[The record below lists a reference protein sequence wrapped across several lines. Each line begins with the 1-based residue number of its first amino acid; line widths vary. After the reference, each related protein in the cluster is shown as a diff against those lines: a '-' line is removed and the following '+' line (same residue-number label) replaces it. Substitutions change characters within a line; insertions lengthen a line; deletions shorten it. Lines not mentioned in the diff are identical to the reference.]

1 MLDVSTS
8 LFASEGSFVVPLI
21 KEVTILSSLQEQEQ
35 LKSIDIVVKIYLIQN
50 DPGPLPPINVHLSAI
65 KDEAVAKALHIGDPE
80 SNLRALIVNQFE
92 TEKRQ
97 YKNLSTLDYMG
108 KSSPVVCNREE
119 GGPVYYRSVE
129 IPMTV
134 TYTNN
139 IDYLCLVALVSETFD
154 TNSTSTQSFKQ
165 YFQQREFKI
174 STPSIETALVNGTP
188 PMRSN
193 VFLLQTDIPGYGK
206 AGELWPSTV
215 HENATNN
222 LMAGPQ
228 HISDVHPGV
237 VAAKVANLKIKD
249 YRMEHFHDIFE
260 PPPDPDAI
268 VGHEYI
274 SPLYFSRSIN
284 NAAKIFFS
292 FDFKNFMKDNSDLSY
307 AFKDKFSLMSTAT
320 VTEIKVYRERVNAT
334 DLGNRLTPGHPAE
347 GLSCSDRN
355 YKKLIARLSDGT
367 VKFVNAS
374 RFTSNGIYEIIAFD
388 TEMANKGEGKYK
400 YSVEIQ
406 ITDNSAGAVN
416 NIIEHLRYHMS
427 QLESYLLKFFNYE
440 KKNYDVESY
449 INAMASFTQESASW
463 KGLIVAYLSSLVFL
477 TGAQMENFS
486 TTVALRNLMALA
498 SPQAASHASLL
509 KFKEHINNFILL
521 LEKSITKT
529 ETITSRPYSDSTLS
543 FQSKIHG
550 ASALSKRIKY
560 EPRINQLYHNDLA
573 ANVGINYL
581 GDKLVNGGANRLDR
595 IGINYY
601 GDRIS
606 EEINKYN
613 VGNTS
618 GVNKYGFLSPHT
630 IKTPDN
636 DIAVG
641 LPMPLALSLSLLAA
655 NSLPINQVLNF
666 TGSPLVEGVE
676 NADID
681 SLLSLSG
688 VSSEAKES
696 CADLVSL
703 RDFVSTGSPLGTIDS
718 SFYFSLLSRFIH
730 DDTSDSEDNTS
741 RVNRMTTAS
750 RSFGSSVAVRSI
762 LENLPT
768 GFQQLTSADTSTIQ
782 GSYAAALISTAL
794 DAFLSLNIFEKSV
807 LFNSVVRVEYLA
819 NYENGVR
826 DPVWLLLDETA
837 IDNIQKNNRSVLCRL
852 AGPNKVL
859 SAENKFN
866 LSMYSGVFVL
876 GSSKLQE
883 VPAPFGASSPIGVLR
898 QQLYN
903 IMTSGLLNTT
913 VDGNSPLTQYTC
925 SDMMIYKNLYI
936 PGASSGTPS
945 FSTTFMGGTY

>member
-1 MLDVSTS
+1 MLDVSTG
-8 LFASEGSFVVPLI
+8 LFASEGSFIVPLI

-35 LKSIDIVVKIYLIQN
+35 LKSIDIVVKIYLMQN
-50 DPGPLPPINVHLSAI
+50 DPGPLPPKNVHLSAI
-65 KDEAVAKALHIGDPE
+65 KDEPLAKALHIGDAE
-80 SNLRALIVNQFE
+80 SNLRSLILSQFE

-97 YKNLSTLDYMG
+97 YKNLSTLDYMS
-108 KSSPVVCNREE
+108 KPSPVVYNREE
-119 GGPVYYRSVE
+119 GGPAYYRSVE

-193 VFLLQTDIPGYGK
+193 VFLLQADIPGYGK
-206 AGELWPSTV
+206 AGEVWPSTV

-222 LMAGPQ
+222 LMAGSQ
-228 HISDVHPGV
+228 HVSDLHPGV
-237 VAAKVANLKIKD
+237 AAAQVANLKIKD

-260 PPPDPDAI
+260 PPPGPDLFA
-268 VGHEYI
+268 GHEYI
-274 SPLYFSRSIN
+274 SPLYFSRSTN

-320 VTEIKVYRERVNAT
+320 VTEIKVYRERVDAT

-374 RFTSNGIYEIIAFD
+374 RFTNNGIYEIIVFD
-388 TEMANKGEGKYK
+388 TEMANKDEGKYK

-406 ITDNSAGAVN
+406 ITDNSAAAIN
-416 NIIEHLRYHMS
+416 NIIEYLRWHMS

-449 INAMASFTQESASW
+449 INAMASFTQETATW

-477 TGAQMENFS
+477 TGGQLENFS
-486 TTVALRNLMALA
+486 TTAALRNLMALA

-521 LEKSITKT
+521 LEKSTGQV

-543 FQSKIHG
+543 FQSKIEG
-550 ASALSKRIKY
+550 ANALSKRIKY

-581 GDKLVNGGANRLDR
+581 GNKLVNGGATRLDR
-595 IGINYY
+595 IGVNYY

-636 DIAVG
+636 DIAVE
-641 LPMPLALSLSLLAA
+641 LPLPLALSLSLLTA
-655 NSLPINQVLNF
+655 NSLPINQALNF
-666 TGSPLVEGVE
+666 TGSPLIEDVE

-703 RDFVSTGSPLGTIDS
+703 RDFVSGAGASIGTIDS
-718 SFYFSLLSRFIH
+718 SLYFSLFSRFIH
-730 DDTSDSEDNTS
+730 DDADASGDNTS
-741 RVNRMTTAS
+741 RVSRMTTAS
-750 RSFGSSVAVRSI
+750 RSFGSSAVVRSI

-782 GSYAAALISTAL
+782 GSYAAATISTAL
-794 DAFLSLNIFEKSV
+794 NEFLSLNIFEKSV

-826 DPVWLLLDETA
+826 DPVWLLLDGTSLN
-837 IDNIQKNNRSVLCRL
+837 NIQKSNRSVLCRL
-852 AGPNKVL
+852 AGPSKVL

-876 GSSKLQE
+876 GPSKLQ
-883 VPAPFGASSPIGVLR
+883 PLSAPLGTPSPIGNVR

-903 IMTSGLLNTT
+903 LMTSGLLSTT

-936 PGASSGTPS
+936 PGASAGTPS
-945 FSTTFMGGTY
+945 MGSTY